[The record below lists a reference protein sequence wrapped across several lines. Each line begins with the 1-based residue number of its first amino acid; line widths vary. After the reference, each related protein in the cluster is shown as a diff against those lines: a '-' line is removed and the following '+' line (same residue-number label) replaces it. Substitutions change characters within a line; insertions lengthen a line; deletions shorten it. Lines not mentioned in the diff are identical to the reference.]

1 MPIIKSIGKIL
12 QRLLFQNYKLSL
24 IDKDSLKEKQV
35 SDFYGYHILSII
47 AYLFLTAFIFSFFL
61 EIQISCFG
69 QPKPTNIICGL
80 ISFILF
86 SIS

>member
-1 MPIIKSIGKIL
+1 MLIIKSIRKIL

-47 AYLFLTAFIFSFFL
+47 AYLFLTA
-61 EIQISCFG
+61 
-69 QPKPTNIICGL
+69 IIVLTG
-80 ISFILF
+80 
-86 SIS
+86 